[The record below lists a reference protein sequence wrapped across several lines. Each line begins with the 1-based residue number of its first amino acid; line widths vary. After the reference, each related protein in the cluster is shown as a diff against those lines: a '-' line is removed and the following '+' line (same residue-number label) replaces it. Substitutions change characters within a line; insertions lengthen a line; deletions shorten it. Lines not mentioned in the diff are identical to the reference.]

1 MANMANMAK
10 IVRYEVFN
18 RITGKTA
25 SYKTGRAATAACDR
39 MDNAYGSC
47 ICTRRAIWSD
57 ANG

>member
-1 MANMANMAK
+1 MPK

>member
-1 MANMANMAK
+1 MAK

-18 RITGKTA
+18 RI
-25 SYKTGRAATAACDR
+25 TGRAATAACDR